1 MNSGKNDKK
10 TSFFFQSYN
19 KCLISEIFFVFV
31 KSYSASH
38 VCLQRTTK
46 KALFLFSM
54 VSIDHLFDNLEL
66 GKRNDCFEKRSG
78 KSREFW
84 IPKSVRSLMTVL
96 LSSKL
101 CNQRVTLVNTLIPLF
116 WK

>member
-1 MNSGKNDKK
+1 MFAAHDEK
-10 TSFFFQSYN
+10 SFVPAFVRSL
-19 KCLISEIFFVFV
+19 LIT
-31 KSYSASH
+31 Y
-38 VCLQRTTK
+38 
-46 KALFLFSM
+46 
-54 VSIDHLFDNLEL
+54 FDNLEL
-66 GKRNDCFEKRSG
+66 GKRNYCFEKRSG

-84 IPKSVRSLMTVL
+84 VQKTVRTLVIVL